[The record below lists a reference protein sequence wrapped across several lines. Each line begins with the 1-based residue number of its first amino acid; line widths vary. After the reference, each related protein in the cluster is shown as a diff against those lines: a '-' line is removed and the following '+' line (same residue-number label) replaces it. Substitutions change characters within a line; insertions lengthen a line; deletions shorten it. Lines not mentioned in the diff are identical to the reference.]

1 MSAAA
6 QTGHV
11 SPSMCPHCAGTI
23 GRRIKTV
30 RAALGISQHVMA
42 LQLGIADKTIK
53 NYEGGHRDPPSSL
66 IAAICEQFHIDAAWL
81 LLGDASRPMFQ
92 HEQARVA

>member
-1 MSAAA
+1 MSTAA

-11 SPSMCPHCAGTI
+11 SPSMRPQCADSI

-42 LQLGIADKTIK
+42 LKLGIADKTIK

-66 IAAICEQFHIDAAWL
+66 IAAICEQFRIDAAWL

>member
-1 MSAAA
+1 MSTAA
-6 QTGHV
+6 QSGHV
-11 SPSMCPHCAGTI
+11 PPSMRPHCAGTI

-53 NYEGGHRDPPSSL
+53 NYEGGRRDPPSRL
-66 IAAICEQFHIDAAWL
+66 IAAICEKFRIDAAWL

-92 HEQARVA
+92 HEQARVS